1 VIQAVV
7 SRLHCQRA
15 AALASIFV
23 LFAPGFRL
31 VADVNVVA
39 AERVAP
45 ALPKIPKRTFLL
57 TDFGAVPDGRAL
69 NTDAFRRAVA
79 AVARAGGGQLVV
91 PTGVYRT
98 RPFELCSNLELAL
111 ESGAVIMA
119 PGSFQEYGLP
129 DPSTVRSQ
137 AELDAAVGSPSP
149 LISGRHLH
157 DVAITGEGAID
168 GEGALWWAWS
178 ERAARARPGR
188 LVIRRPNLVVI
199 EDCARLLVT
208 GITLRNSPKFHL
220 VPRSITDLTI
230 DGVIVR
236 APADAPNTDGIDP
249 GPVTN
254 AVVRRCDVDTGDDDI
269 VIKSGGTNILIEDCR
284 VKHGHGIS
292 IGSGTSAGV
301 NGMLVRRCT
310 FEGTDN
316 GIRIKSMRGAGGLVE
331 NVRYT
336 DIRMRDVG
344 DAIVLDLTY
353 VDNNRP
359 NFRGGAEMIPAIR
372 GVLIDHVTI
381 DYAKRAGRIIG
392 LPESRITGV
401 TLRDATIA
409 AGEDFVI
416 KDAEP
421 PVFERVAKTIGGAGM
436 N

>member
-1 VIQAVV
+1 MV
-7 SRLHCQRA
+7 
-15 AALASIFV
+15 V

-31 VADVNVVA
+31 VADVNVAA
-39 AERVAP
+39 AEPVAP
-45 ALPKIPKRTFLL
+45 ALPKIPNRTFLL
-57 TDFGAVPDGRAL
+57 TDFGALPDGRTL

-79 AVARAGGGQLVV
+79 AVARAGGGRLVV

-98 RPFELCSNLELAL
+98 RPFELCSSLELAL
-111 ESGAVIMA
+111 ESGAVVMA
-119 PGSFQEYGLP
+119 PGSFQECGLP
-129 DPSTVRSQ
+129 DPSTVGSQ
-137 AELDAAVGSPSP
+137 ADLDAAVGSPSP
-149 LISGRHLH
+149 LVSGRHLH

-178 ERAARARPGR
+178 ERAARAQPGR
-188 LVIRRPNLVVI
+188 LVIQRPNLVVI

-220 VPRSITDLTI
+220 VPRRITDLTI
-230 DGVIVR
+230 DGVIIR

-254 AVVRRCDVDTGDDDI
+254 AVVRRCDIDTGDDDI
-269 VIKSGGTNILIEDCR
+269 VIKSGGTNILIEDCK

-292 IGSGTSAGV
+292 IGSGTSAGI
-301 NGMLVRRCT
+301 NRMLVRRCS

-336 DIRMRDVG
+336 EILMRDVG

-353 VDNNRP
+353 TDNNRP
-359 NFRGGAEMIPAIR
+359 NFRGNAGLIPAIH
-372 GVLIDHVTI
+372 GVLIDHVAI
-381 DYAKRAGRIIG
+381 EGAKRAGRIIG

-409 AGEDFVI
+409 AREDFVI
-416 KDAEP
+416 TDAEP
-421 PVFERVAKTIGGAGM
+421 PVFERVTKTIGGAGK
-436 N
+436 

>member
-1 VIQAVV
+1 MIQAVV

-178 ERAARARPGR
+178 ERAARGRPGR

-208 GITLRNSPKFHL
+208 RITLRNSPKFHL